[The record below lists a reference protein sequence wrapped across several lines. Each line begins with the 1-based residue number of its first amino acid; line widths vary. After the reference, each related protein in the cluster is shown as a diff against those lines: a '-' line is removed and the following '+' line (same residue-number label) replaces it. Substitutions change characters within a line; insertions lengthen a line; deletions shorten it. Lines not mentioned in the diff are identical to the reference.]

1 MPAASPGYAGNPG
14 PSAAAVRQGAG
25 IVPVGATDVAPA
37 GRDVVPAIGM
47 GPAPGWPAGP
57 APVASAPP
65 GVAGQPAPLE
75 PAAPPDDK
83 KIAGLT
89 FATASDEN
97 KSETRAS
104 WGAGEVAAS
113 VFVLVC
119 IMGAYLYFTG

>member
-1 MPAASPGYAGNPG
+1 MVAGFVIG
-14 PSAAAVRQGAG
+14 LARM
-25 IVPVGATDVAPA
+25 IIDTPVALFNT
-37 GRDVVPAIGM
+37 
-47 GPAPGWPAGP
+47 GPAPFEYPKDSFLWIINTIPFQYFSVLITIVCA
-57 APVASAPP
+57 VVMVVVSYMT
-65 GVAGQPAPLE
+65 
-75 PAAPPDDK
+75 APPDDK